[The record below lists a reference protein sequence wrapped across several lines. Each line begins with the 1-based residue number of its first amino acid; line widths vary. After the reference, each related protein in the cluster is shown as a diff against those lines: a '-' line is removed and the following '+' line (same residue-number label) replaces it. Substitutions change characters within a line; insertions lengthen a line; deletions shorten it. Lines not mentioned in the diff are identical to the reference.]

1 MCGVGIRVKIMYH
14 DGRDWIVELRG
25 QEYWALALDEDQRRR
40 GLPSGM
46 VNEDMR
52 GVF

>member
-1 MCGVGIRVKIMYH
+1 
-14 DGRDWIVELRG
+14 
-25 QEYWALALDEDQRRR
+25 LALDEDEWRR

>member
-1 MCGVGIRVKIMYH
+1 MGGTGIRMKIMYH

-25 QEYWALALDEDQRRR
+25 EEYWSLALDEEEWQQ

-46 VNEDMR
+46 MNEDMR
-52 GVF
+52 GVI